1 MTDTFAEQMLR
12 GPHAARIAGVDEA
25 GRGPLA
31 GPVIAAAVVLD
42 PQRPIAGIADSKQLG
57 AARREQLDAQI
68 RERAIACALG
78 RADAEEIDRINILQA
93 TLAAMRRAVEA
104 LRMDLHLACIDGNIA
119 PPLPCRAVAVVR
131 GDARVAA
138 IGAASILAKVARDAE
153 MRAAARHYPEYGFE
167 RHKGYATQAHRD
179 ALQRFGP
186 TPLHRRSFAP
196 VARVLGTGS
205 DARYPRAGEGP
216 NKTLPSA
223 EQECPAIIDGA
234 IH

>member
-1 MTDTFAEQMLR
+1 MTDALAALMLD

-42 PQRPIAGIADSKQLG
+42 PQRPIAGIGDSKQL
-57 AARREQLDAQI
+57 AAPRREQLAEQI
-68 RERAIACALG
+68 RDRAIACALG

-93 TLAAMRRAVEA
+93 TLAAMQRAVAA

-119 PPLPCRAVAVVR
+119 PQLPCPAVAVVR

-153 MRAAARHYPEYGFE
+153 MRDAALHYPEYGFE
-167 RHKGYATQAHRD
+167 RHKGYATQLHRD
-179 ALQRFGP
+179 ALQRHGP

-205 DARYPRAGEGP
+205 AARYPSGP
-216 NKTLPSA
+216 DG
-223 EQECPAIIDGA
+223 PAQSHGK
-234 IH
+234 